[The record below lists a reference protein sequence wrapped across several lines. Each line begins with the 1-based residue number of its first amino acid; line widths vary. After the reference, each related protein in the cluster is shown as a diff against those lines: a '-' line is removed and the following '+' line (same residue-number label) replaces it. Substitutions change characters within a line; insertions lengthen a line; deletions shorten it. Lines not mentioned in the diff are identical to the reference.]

1 MEREAVVTGVVAWR
15 AVEREKVGAAEA
27 GEVGVQEVGGC
38 PGKAG
43 VITVGLRG
51 GVGGME
57 ASEVEVKGVD
67 ILERASKVARK
78 ALVGE
83 LEGVSWEERGVAG
96 LEVCPGANEEG
107 REEGA
112 RVAYLVV
119 TQVVGVKAG
128 SREAM
133 EEVKAG
139 GEGERVGKV
148 GLPQKTRQR
157 RPSELRLYQ

>member
-43 VITVGLRG
+43 VRTVVLRG
-51 GVGGME
+51 AVGGME
-57 ASEVEVKGVD
+57 ASEVEVIGVD
-67 ILERASKVARK
+67 LLERASKVARK

-83 LEGVSWEERGVAG
+83 REGVSWGVRGVAG

-119 TQVVGVKAG
+119 TQEGGVKAG

-133 EEVKAG
+133 EGVEAG
-139 GEGERVGKV
+139 GEGGLVGKV